1 MRLKERVL
9 VATLYHDLSQG
20 SSNMGV
26 PLSPFR
32 ARHLEP
38 ALNVD
43 KWATCKNMPQFGAT
57 ALPLLSVWGKGHWK
71 SPRAKKDASPPKLL
85 SLLDLKHQTPKI
97 GGFVA
102 IDNCY

>member
-1 MRLKERVL
+1 ML
-9 VATLYHDLSQG
+9 VATLYHDSSQEN
-20 SSNMGV
+20 SNMGV

-57 ALPLLSVWGKGHWK
+57 ALPLLSVWGKGALEITQSK
-71 SPRAKKDASPPKLL
+71 ERCQSP
-85 SLLDLKHQTPKI
+85 
-97 GGFVA
+97 
-102 IDNCY
+102 